1 MKHLEWCEAM
11 LKSNEKFDN
20 VIWFDECTVQL
31 NHHSRLCFRRKKE
44 PRKLKP
50 RPKHAAKVHI
60 WDGISPRGATQV
72 VIFTRTMTAIH
83 YCCILEAGL
92 LQFLQEV
99 LPDGHCFQQNSVPKH
114 CSKYTQEFFS
124 KRRVNWWRTPPESP
138 DLNPIENI
146 WASLKRY
153 LRHDYKPRN
162 LESLITFS
170 KFGNP

>member
-1 MKHLEWCEAM
+1 M
-11 LKSNEKFDN
+11 LKSNEKFGN
-20 VIWFDECTVQL
+20 VIWSDECTVQL
-31 NHHSRLCFRRKKE
+31 DHHGHLHVCFHRKKE

-60 WDGISPRGATQV
+60 WGGIPPRCATQI
-72 VIFTRTMTAIH
+72 VIFTGTMTAIC

-99 LPDGHCFQQNSVPKH
+99 FPDGHRFQQDNDPKH

-124 KRRVNWWRTPPESP
+124 KRQVNWRRTPPESP

-146 WASLKRY
+146 WAFLKRY
-153 LRHDYKPRN
+153 LWHDYKPRN
-162 LESLITFS
+162 LVLLAAFS
-170 KFGNP
+170 NFGNP